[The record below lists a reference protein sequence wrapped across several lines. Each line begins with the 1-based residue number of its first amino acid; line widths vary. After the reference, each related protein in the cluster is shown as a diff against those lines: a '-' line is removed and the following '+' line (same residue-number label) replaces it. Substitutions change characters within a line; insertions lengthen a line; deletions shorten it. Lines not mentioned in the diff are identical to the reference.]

1 MRFFVL
7 PSMTKN
13 EEIYMAVQEVFLVK
27 IFFLLIF
34 RRKGFSIQNYRFV
47 NYSQFFKKALG
58 GIA

>member
-7 PSMTKN
+7 PGMTKN
-13 EEIYMAVQEVFLVK
+13 EGLSMTVQEVFPVK